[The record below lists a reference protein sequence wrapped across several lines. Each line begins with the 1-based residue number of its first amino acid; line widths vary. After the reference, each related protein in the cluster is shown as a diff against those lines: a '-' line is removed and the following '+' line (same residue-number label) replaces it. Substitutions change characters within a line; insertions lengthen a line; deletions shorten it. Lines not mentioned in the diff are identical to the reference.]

1 MSTDKTQYLE
11 SQVLD
16 RIFDNV
22 APDGALDGVYIALW
36 SSSPANAPSDS
47 NEVSGDQYSPV
58 QVTASDWSVD
68 NSGGPK
74 RYTNDNIIDFGK
86 IDTASSKTVAGV
98 VLYDG
103 ADTTNDNALYADDLV
118 DGTVTVEAGNKF
130 EIEAGNLPVE
140 ED

>member
-11 SQVLD
+11 AQTLD
-16 RIFDNV
+16 RIFANTT
-22 APDGALDGVYIALW
+22 PDGALDGVYVALW
-36 SSSPANAPSDS
+36 GSSPANSPDS
-47 NEVSGDQYSPV
+47 TNEISGNEYSPV
-58 QVTASDWSVD
+58 QVTASEWSVD
-68 NSGGPK
+68 NTGAPR

-86 IDTASSKTVAGV
+86 LDTGASKTVAGV

-103 ADTTNDNALYADDLV
+103 ADTSTANALYADDLV
-118 DGTVTVEAGNKF
+118 DGSTTVEAGNKF